1 MAVHLPLIFRTF
13 KAILKEAQDAAC
25 SESPES
31 DFDVYEVDLMW
42 DHGNIT
48 TASFTDATWL
58 TSFRTATARAR
69 RKPAAAAK
77 DAEPVAAA
85 EYVAAAVDGPADA
98 AELDLEAHALVQ
110 EWTAQDGMDDH

>member
-1 MAVHLPLIFRTF
+1 
-13 KAILKEAQDAAC
+13 
-25 SESPES
+25 
-31 DFDVYEVDLMW
+31 MW

-69 RKPAAAAK
+69 RKPAAVAE

-85 EYVAAAVDGPADA
+85 EYVAAAVDGQADA
-98 AELDLEAHALVQ
+98 A
-110 EWTAQDGMDDH
+110 